1 MEHEQLG
8 RYQVLSPIGHGG
20 MGAVYLG
27 EHELLRHQVA
37 IKILHER
44 HIHNPAMERRFYNE
58 ARAIAALD
66 HPGIVKLF
74 DIGRAGDG
82 RAYVVMELL
91 RGETLRTRI
100 STRGMPR
107 ASVLSFAL
115 QIASAL
121 AAAHQK
127 GIVHRDLKPENVFIV
142 RDPDIDS
149 GERVKILDFGIAKR
163 TRINGTPS
171 PEITRTGVLVGTPS
185 YMAPEQ
191 CRGDDEIDARA
202 DIYSFGILLYEML
215 SGVLPFAST
224 DTEEILAKQLYCAP
238 RPLAQLAPGL
248 PPSVIEVVDR
258 CLAKSPNDRY
268 PTMAEVSAALRS
280 LAPTEEREISTAPRI
295 PELGD
300 DSDSD
305 FAELETLP
313 GRSVRE
319 DQTTGVVITS
329 LRTRLRPPP
338 RRHTLVIAAGAAV
351 ALAALILVVRGLV
364 GGHSRTGIRAKA
376 APVPSAVISVAD
388 SADDEATEP
397 SPPPS
402 ATVHVRARPPAVAQA
417 DTPEPKH
424 NERPAPA
431 HQRTKAKPAK
441 RSRPSRAARRAPT
454 PRPAP
459 AKRGDRFA
467 EIETPTVF

>member
-8 RYQVLSPIGHGG
+8 RYRVLSPIGHGG

-27 EHELLRHQVA
+27 EHELLRHRVA
-37 IKILHER
+37 IKLLHER

-58 ARAIAALD
+58 ARAIAALE

-107 ASVLSFAL
+107 ASALSFAL

-142 RDPDIDS
+142 RDPDVGS

-163 TRINGTPS
+163 TRISGTPS

-202 DIYSFGILLYEML
+202 DIYAFGILLYEML
-215 SGVLPFAST
+215 SGVLPFCST
-224 DTEEILAKQLYCAP
+224 DTEEIIAKQLYCAP
-238 RPLAQLAPGL
+238 RPLAELAPGI
-248 PPSVIEVVDR
+248 PPSVIAVVDR
-258 CLAKSPNDRY
+258 CLAKAPADRY
-268 PTMAEVSAALRS
+268 PSMAEVSAALRS
-280 LAPTEEREISTAPRI
+280 LAPTEEREIATAPGL
-295 PELGD
+295 PEADD
-300 DSDSD
+300 DSDFSD
-305 FAELETLP
+305 LETLP
-313 GRSVRE
+313 GRSVRD

-329 LRTRLRPPP
+329 LPTRLHQQP
-338 RRHTLVIAAGAAV
+338 RRRRSLVVGAGAVV
-351 ALAALILVVRGLV
+351 AAAALILVVRGLV
-364 GGHSRTGIRAKA
+364 GGRGQSDHAPLA
-376 APVPSAVISVAD
+376 QPVPSAVINVA
-388 SADDEATEP
+388 AAPELPAEP
-397 SPPPS
+397 PAPP
-402 ATVHVRARPPAVAQA
+402 AARDHVARRAVAQA
-417 DTPEPKH
+417 
-424 NERPAPA
+424 ERPRP
-431 HQRTKAKPAK
+431 RPE
-441 RSRPSRAARRAPT
+441 RPSRARPRAKAKPTKQTRPSGAARRS
-454 PRPAP
+454 PAR
-459 AKRGDRFA
+459 ADRGDPFA
-467 EIETPTVF
+467 NIETPTVF